1 MGFIKEA
8 TRRFEGENRDRAYL
22 CPSPFTKSGDF
33 REEISDELNEW
44 SKGIVSDGLAYL
56 RGQPAFEFIQEGYD
70 LVNGLRE
77 PGRVPTLSDAKTDMT
92 LRNLQ
97 EIVAAQTN
105 IRIIPAFKTEI
116 PEFRKQNGILNKRF
130 MLWQGNTF
138 ADRGLRKSWQYANA
152 CGTGYAGLRYD
163 PNFYYKGRGDI
174 VTDSYGPLDV
184 LPVGM
189 SRQHN
194 LQDSYAVAIKVAT
207 PIHKAWRLFPLQL
220 DKLHPMRNSRK
231 DRGTVTAAAVK
242 YATAVLRKYG
252 PGAKLE
258 EEAMP
263 WEEINIYYI
272 YVDDDSVNNTG
283 QPIPMMGPDGIAG
296 CSWCYT
302 VPYIGQ
308 RIAGG
313 REATRED
320 CLMYPN
326 RRLICATE
334 DGVLNPY
341 PLSQASYWWHGK
353 VPVVPLRVDDW
364 AWTYL
369 GFPVTRMGLNLE
381 KAGNDILKGIVD
393 SVNNRLNPSRFFNR
407 NSSAAALMQGF
418 NPRVPGQAIGM
429 DMDLI
434 NPDTILKTA
443 LPVNFYEFPQY
454 IPEIQKELIA
464 RATHQMG
471 VNDISALA
479 RARQIPS
486 GDSQQKLMEMM
497 GPLTEDRSRNME
509 MSIRDFGEMWKSME
523 FQFTSASK
531 RYQMLGPDGLADE
544 DTDQDPGTLIPFRE
558 LEIPEGFNRILS
570 VPQFERAR
578 WHSGN
583 FMFSVIPYSIHEINS
598 MTKKLGYLQLK
609 LRGFPLDPWTEA
621 EMWGIENFGDIPKI
635 KDPRTGEER
644 AALTIL
650 ERWTVWMEIQAR
662 MQMALSGGGQGGKH
676 GQGGG
681 HKGRPPSGG
690 TAPTLEQKSSGAG
703 TIRESKR

>member
-263 WEEINIYYI
+263 WE
-272 YVDDDSVNNTG
+272 DDKH
-283 QPIPMMGPDGIAG
+283 
-296 CSWCYT
+296 
-302 VPYIGQ
+302 
-308 RIAGG
+308 
-313 REATRED
+313 
-320 CLMYPN
+320 L
-326 RRLICATE
+326 L
-334 DGVLNPY
+334 
-341 PLSQASYWWHGK
+341 H
-353 VPVVPLRVDDW
+353 
-364 AWTYL
+364 
-369 GFPVTRMGLNLE
+369 
-381 KAGNDILKGIVD
+381 
-393 SVNNRLNPSRFFNR
+393 
-407 NSSAAALMQGF
+407 
-418 NPRVPGQAIGM
+418 
-429 DMDLI
+429 
-434 NPDTILKTA
+434 
-443 LPVNFYEFPQY
+443 
-454 IPEIQKELIA
+454 
-464 RATHQMG
+464 
-471 VNDISALA
+471 
-479 RARQIPS
+479 
-486 GDSQQKLMEMM
+486 
-497 GPLTEDRSRNME
+497 
-509 MSIRDFGEMWKSME
+509 
-523 FQFTSASK
+523 
-531 RYQMLGPDGLADE
+531 
-544 DTDQDPGTLIPFRE
+544 
-558 LEIPEGFNRILS
+558 
-570 VPQFERAR
+570 
-578 WHSGN
+578 
-583 FMFSVIPYSIHEINS
+583 
-598 MTKKLGYLQLK
+598 
-609 LRGFPLDPWTEA
+609 LRGRRQR
-621 EMWGIENFGDIPKI
+621 K
-635 KDPRTGEER
+635 
-644 AALTIL
+644 
-650 ERWTVWMEIQAR
+650 
-662 MQMALSGGGQGGKH
+662 
-676 GQGGG
+676 
-681 HKGRPPSGG
+681 
-690 TAPTLEQKSSGAG
+690 
-703 TIRESKR
+703 